1 MYKPVV
7 SLFPFHLPLE
17 GGRAAFQANGARLF
31 DVRVS
36 MGEFV
41 SEAQHGAKTVEAEL
55 IDGKL
60 SFGEKVGYSLG
71 DAASNF
77 YWKTFE
83 FFIIF
88 FYTDVFGISA
98 AAVGTMMLVT
108 RVLDAVADP
117 IMGTIA
123 DRTRTRWGHFRP
135 YLIWFAVPLAM
146 AGVLTFTT
154 PNLGSGGKLVYAY
167 VTYCLLMLL
176 YTAVNIPYSALL
188 GVMTPNSKE
197 RTSLASFRFVG
208 AFSVAVLVQYCTPSL
223 AQWFGM
229 SASLRAQHTFLA
241 DPMVWIRWFLSKEF
255 LTLPSNLA
263 KGWQMTMGLYGV
275 LAVILFILCFL
286 ITRERVAPPENQ
298 DPNFKRDM
306 KDMLGSR
313 AFVVMLGVA
322 IIMISSFV
330 LKGSISAYY
339 FKYFVHRN
347 DLLGP
352 FLVSNALAFL
362 AAVVIAPVIAKR
374 FDKKSLFMA
383 AIGGGGLIIAGFWFA
398 KPTDIGFMF
407 ALQILSSF
415 IIGFN
420 SPLLWAMFADTADD
434 AEWRLGRRNT
444 GLVFA
449 SAIFGTKIGLALG
462 AWVTGLLLTM
472 FGYVANI
479 EQSGHSLL
487 GIRLS
492 MSVIPAAMLVI
503 AAILMKAYPLDDSL
517 MVQIEK
523 DLAERKATQANRL

>member
-1 MYKPVV
+1 MAGQDLAIGQD
-7 SLFPFHLPLE
+7 SELTE
-17 GGRAAFQANGARLF
+17 GR
-31 DVRVS
+31 
-36 MGEFV
+36 
-41 SEAQHGAKTVEAEL
+41 
-55 IDGKL
+55 L

-98 AAVGTMMLVT
+98 GAVGTMMLVT
-108 RVLDAVADP
+108 RVMDAVADP
-117 IMGTIA
+117 IMGSIA
-123 DRTRTRWGHFRP
+123 DRTKTRWGHFRP
-135 YLIWFAVPLAM
+135 YLIWFSIPLAL

-154 PNLGSGGKLVYAY
+154 PNLGGGGKLVYAY
-167 VTYCLLMLL
+167 VTYCFLMLL
-176 YTAVNIPYSALL
+176 YTVVNIPYSALL

-229 SASLRAQHTFLA
+229 DAALRAGHSFLA
-241 DPMVWIRWFLSKEF
+241 HPVAWIQWFLSKEF
-255 LTLPSNLA
+255 LLLPSNLA
-263 KGWQMTMGLYGV
+263 KGWQLTMVLYGV
-275 LAVILFILCFL
+275 LAVVLFALCFAS
-286 ITRERVAPPENQ
+286 TRERVAPPENQ
-298 DPNFKRDM
+298 NPDLKQDMRDM
-306 KDMLGSR
+306 FTSR
-313 AFVVMLGVA
+313 AFLVMLGVA

-330 LKGSISAYY
+330 LKGSVSAYY
-339 FKYFVHRN
+339 FKYYVHRN

-362 AAVVIAPVIAKR
+362 AAVILAPPIAKR
-374 FDKKSLFMA
+374 FDKKVLFMGSIG
-383 AIGGGGLIIAGFWFA
+383 IGGVIIAGFWFA
-398 KPTDIGFMF
+398 APADITLMF
-407 ALQILSSF
+407 VLQILSSF

-449 SAIFGTKIGLALG
+449 SAIFGTKIGLAIG
-462 AWVTGLLLTM
+462 AWVTGLLLTW
-472 FGYVANI
+472 FGYVANV
-479 EQSGHSLL
+479 EQTASSLL

-492 MSVIPAAMLVI
+492 MSVFPAALLVL
-503 AAILMKAYPLDDSL
+503 AALLMKAYPLDDQL
-517 MVQIEK
+517 MLRIESELK
-523 DLAERKATQANRL
+523 ARKQAGSK

>member
-1 MYKPVV
+1 MSESAV
-7 SLFPFHLPLE
+7 
-17 GGRAAFQANGARLF
+17 AAGP
-31 DVRVS
+31 
-36 MGEFV
+36 GEP
-41 SEAQHGAKTVEAEL
+41 EL
-55 IDGKL
+55 VDGKL

-98 AAVGTMMLVT
+98 GAVGTMMLVT
-108 RVLDAVADP
+108 RILDAVADP

-135 YLIWFAVPLAM
+135 YVLWFALPLTL

-154 PNLGSGGKLVYAY
+154 PNLGAGGKLLYAY

-188 GVMTPNSKE
+188 GVMTPSSKE

-208 AFSVAVLVQYCTPSL
+208 AFSVAVIVQYCTPSL
-223 AQWFGM
+223 AQWLGM
-229 SASLRAQHTFLA
+229 SSSLRAQHAFLA
-241 DPMVWIRWFLSKEF
+241 HPIEWVRWFLSKDF
-255 LTLPSNLA
+255 LTLPSDLA
-263 KGWQMTMGLYGV
+263 KGWQLTMVVYGAIAFV
-275 LAVILFILCFL
+275 LFLLCFAT
-286 ITRERVAPPENQ
+286 TRERVIPPENQ
-298 DPNFKRDM
+298 DANLKRDM
-306 KDMLGSR
+306 GDMFGSR
-313 AFVVMLGVA
+313 SFVVMLSVL
-322 IIMISSFV
+322 IIMIMSFV
-330 LKGSISAYY
+330 LRGSVSAYY
-339 FKYFVHRN
+339 FKYYVQRT

-362 AAVVIAPVIAKR
+362 AAVVITPVLAR
-374 FDKKSLFMA
+374 HFDKKILFIA
-383 AIGGGGLIIAGFWFA
+383 AIGIGGLIVGGFWFA
-398 KPTDIGFMF
+398 KPTDLRFMF

-420 SPLLWAMFADTADD
+420 SPLVWAMFADTADD

-449 SAIFGTKIGLALG
+449 SAVFGMKIGLALG
-462 AWVTGLLLTM
+462 AWVTGLLLTW
-472 FGYVANI
+472 FGYVANL
-479 EQSGHSLL
+479 EQSASSLL

-492 MSVIPAAMLVI
+492 MSLIPALMLVV
-503 AAILMKAYPLDDSL
+503 AAALMRAYPLDDKM
-517 MVQIEK
+517 MVRIERE
-523 DLAERKATQANRL
+523 LALRKKTSEGEA

>member
-1 MYKPVV
+1 MSQVGQTPGELVD
-7 SLFPFHLPLE
+7 
-17 GGRAAFQANGARLF
+17 GR
-31 DVRVS
+31 
-36 MGEFV
+36 
-41 SEAQHGAKTVEAEL
+41 
-55 IDGKL
+55 L
-60 SFGEKVGYSLG
+60 SFGEKAGYALG

-135 YLIWFAVPLAM
+135 YLLWFGLPLA
-146 AGVLTFTT
+146 AGGVLTFTT
-154 PNLGSGGKLVYAY
+154 PHLGSGGKLVYAY
-167 VTYCLLMLL
+167 ITYCLLMLL
-176 YTAVNIPYSALL
+176 YTAVNIPYSALM

-229 SASLRAQHTFLA
+229 EASLRAQHTFLSS
-241 DPMVWIRWFLSKEF
+241 PIEWVRWFLSKGF
-255 LTLPSNLA
+255 LTLPSDLT
-263 KGWQMTMGLYGV
+263 KGWQLTMVLYGAI
-275 LAVILFILCFL
+275 AVGLFVLCFL
-286 ITRERVAPPENQ
+286 TTRERVAPPEDQ
-298 DPNFKRDM
+298 HHDFKGDLRDM
-306 KDMLGSR
+306 VGSR
-313 AFVVMLGVA
+313 AFVVILAVMVL
-322 IIMISSFV
+322 MITSFV
-330 LKGSISAYY
+330 IKGSISAYY
-339 FKYFVHRN
+339 FKYYVQRN

-352 FLVSNALAFL
+352 FLVANALTFL
-362 AAVVIAPVIAKR
+362 AAVIVTPFIVKR
-374 FDKKSLFMA
+374 FDKKSLFMT
-383 AIGGGGLIIAGFWFA
+383 AIGVGGFINGLFWFA
-398 KPTDIGFMF
+398 KPSDIGFMF
-407 ALQILSSF
+407 AIQILSSF
-415 IIGFN
+415 VIGFN
-420 SPLLWAMFADTADD
+420 SPVLWAMFADTADD

-462 AWVTGLLLTM
+462 AWVTGLLLTV
-472 FGYVANI
+472 FGYVANAN
-479 EQSGHSLL
+479 QSATSLL

-492 MSVIPAAMLVI
+492 LSLIPTLMLVI
-503 AAILMKAYPLDDSL
+503 AAFMMRRYPLNDTL

-523 DLAERKATQANRL
+523 DLKTRKNSPDADA

>member
-1 MYKPVV
+1 MSDVTGSAQIGEP
-7 SLFPFHLPLE
+7 SL
-17 GGRAAFQANGARLF
+17 
-31 DVRVS
+31 
-36 MGEFV
+36 
-41 SEAQHGAKTVEAEL
+41 SE
-55 IDGKL
+55 GKL

-98 AAVGTMMLVT
+98 GAVGTMMLVT

-117 IMGTIA
+117 IMGTLA
-123 DRTRTRWGHFRP
+123 DRTKTRWGHFRP
-135 YLIWFAVPLAM
+135 YVLWFALPLAL
-146 AGVLTFTT
+146 AGVVTFTT

-167 VTYCLLMLL
+167 VTYCILMLL

-229 SASLRAQHTFLA
+229 SATLRAQHSFLA
-241 DPMVWIRWFLSKEF
+241 HPWAWLQWFLSKDF
-255 LTLPSNLA
+255 LKLPSDPTR
-263 KGWQMTMGLYGV
+263 GWQITMAVYGLV
-275 LAVILFILCFL
+275 AVILLVICFL
-286 ITRERVAPPENQ
+286 TTRERVTPPENQ
-298 DPNFKRDM
+298 NPNFKRDM
-306 KDMLGSR
+306 QDMLGSR
-313 AFVVMLGVA
+313 AFVVILGVA
-322 IIMISSFV
+322 IIMITAFV
-330 LKGSISAYY
+330 LKGSVSAYY
-339 FKYFVHRN
+339 FKYFVHRI

-362 AAVVIAPVIAKR
+362 VAVIIAPVIAKR
-374 FDKKSLFMA
+374 FDKKTLFMA
-383 AIGGGGLIIAGFWFA
+383 AIGVGGLIIGGFWFA
-398 KPTDIGFMF
+398 KPTDIGWMF

-415 IIGFN
+415 VIGFN

-434 AEWRLGRRNT
+434 GEWRLGRRNT

-449 SAIFGTKIGLALG
+449 SAIFGTKVGLAIG
-462 AWVTGLLLTM
+462 AWVTGGILTL
-472 FGYVANI
+472 FGYVANT
-479 EQSGHSLL
+479 EQSATSLL

-492 MSVIPAAMLVI
+492 MSLFPALLLVV
-503 AAILMKAYPLDDSL
+503 AAVLMKAYPLNDHL
-517 MVQIEK
+517 MIQIEK
-523 DLAERKATQANRL
+523 DLKARKHEGE

>member
-1 MYKPVV
+1 LSEVNGSGESMDP
-7 SLFPFHLPLE
+7 SLSD
-17 GGRAAFQANGARLF
+17 GR
-31 DVRVS
+31 
-36 MGEFV
+36 
-41 SEAQHGAKTVEAEL
+41 
-55 IDGKL
+55 L

-98 AAVGTMMLVT
+98 GAVGTMMLVT

-123 DRTRTRWGHFRP
+123 DRTKTRWGHFRP
-135 YLIWFAVPLAM
+135 YILWFALPLAL
-146 AGVLTFTT
+146 AAVVTFTT

-176 YTAVNIPYSALL
+176 YTAVNIPYSALM
-188 GVMTPNSKE
+188 GVMTPNSKV

-229 SASLRAQHTFLA
+229 SSALRAQHAFLYHPVA
-241 DPMVWIRWFLSKEF
+241 WVRWFFSKEF
-255 LTLPSNLA
+255 LKLPSDPTR
-263 KGWQMTMGLYGV
+263 GWQMTMVLYGV
-275 LAVILFILCFL
+275 FAVILLVLCFL
-286 ITRERVAPPENQ
+286 TTRERVVPPENQ
-298 DPNFKRDM
+298 NPNFRRDLRDM
-306 KDMLGSR
+306 FGSR
-313 AFVVMLGVA
+313 AFVVILGAAV
-322 IIMISSFV
+322 IMITSFV

-339 FKYFVHRN
+339 FKYYVHRN

-362 AAVVIAPVIAKR
+362 VAVVIAPIIAKR
-374 FDKKSLFMA
+374 FDKKVLFMA
-383 AIGGGGLIIAGFWFA
+383 AIGIGGLIIGGFWFA
-398 KPTDIGFMF
+398 TPTDIGLMF
-407 ALQILSSF
+407 SLQILSSF
-415 IIGFN
+415 VIGFN

-449 SAIFGTKIGLALG
+449 SAIFGTKVGLAIG
-462 AWVTGLLLTM
+462 AWVTGGILTL
-472 FGYVANI
+472 FGYVANLD
-479 EQSGHSLL
+479 QSATSLL

-492 MSVIPAAMLVI
+492 MSLFPAALLVI
-503 AAILMKAYPLDDSL
+503 AALLMKAYPLDDRL
-517 MVQIEK
+517 MIRIEQELK
-523 DLAERKATQANRL
+523 ERKREA

>member
-1 MYKPVV
+1 MSTAEGIPVPAAAA
-7 SLFPFHLPLE
+7 LDE
-17 GGRAAFQANGARLF
+17 GR
-31 DVRVS
+31 
-36 MGEFV
+36 
-41 SEAQHGAKTVEAEL
+41 
-55 IDGKL
+55 L

-98 AAVGTMMLVT
+98 GAVGTMMLVT

-117 IMGTIA
+117 VMGTIA
-123 DRTRTRWGHFRP
+123 DRTKTRWGHFRP
-135 YLIWFAVPLAM
+135 YVLWFAVPLAG

-154 PNLGSGGKLVYAY
+154 PNLGPGGKLLYAY

-229 SASLRAQHTFLA
+229 SPALRAQHSFLA
-241 DPMVWIRWFLSKEF
+241 HPIDWVRWFLSRDF
-255 LTLPSNLA
+255 LTLPSDPA
-263 KGWQMTMGLYGV
+263 KGWQMTMVLYGCFAVV
-275 LAVILFILCFL
+275 LLILCFAT
-286 ITRERVAPPENQ
+286 TRERVTPPEDQNP
-298 DPNFKRDM
+298 DFKEDL
-306 KDMLGSR
+306 KSMLTSR
-313 AFVVMLGVA
+313 AFVVMLGVL
-322 IIMISSFV
+322 IIMIMSFV
-330 LKGSISAYY
+330 LRGSVSAYY
-339 FKYFVHRN
+339 FKYYVQRN

-352 FLVSNALAFL
+352 FLVANALAFL
-362 AAVVIAPVIAKR
+362 AAVVITPTIAR
-374 FDKKSLFMA
+374 HFDKKILFIA
-383 AIGGGGLIIAGFWFA
+383 AIGIGGLIIGGFWLA
-398 KPTDIGFMF
+398 KPTDIGLMF
-407 ALQILSSF
+407 GLQILASF

-420 SPLLWAMFADTADD
+420 SPLVWAMFADTADD

-449 SAIFGTKIGLALG
+449 SAVFGMKIGLALG
-462 AWVTGLLLTM
+462 AWVTGLLLTG
-472 FGYVANI
+472 FGYLANQ
-479 EQSGHSLL
+479 EQSATSLL

-492 MSVIPAAMLVI
+492 MSLIPALMLVV
-503 AAILMKAYPLDDSL
+503 AAVLMKAYPLDDKK

-523 DLAERKATQANRL
+523 DLASRKKEAVSEA

>member
-1 MYKPVV
+1 MAGQDLAIGQD
-7 SLFPFHLPLE
+7 SELTE
-17 GGRAAFQANGARLF
+17 GR
-31 DVRVS
+31 
-36 MGEFV
+36 
-41 SEAQHGAKTVEAEL
+41 
-55 IDGKL
+55 L

-98 AAVGTMMLVT
+98 GAVGTMMLVT
-108 RVLDAVADP
+108 RVMDAVADP
-117 IMGTIA
+117 IMGSIA
-123 DRTRTRWGHFRP
+123 DRTKTRWGHFRP
-135 YLIWFAVPLAM
+135 YLIWFSIPLAL

-154 PNLGSGGKLVYAY
+154 PNLGGGGKLVYAY
-167 VTYCLLMLL
+167 GTYCFLMLL
-176 YTAVNIPYSALL
+176 YTVVNIPYSALL

-229 SASLRAQHTFLA
+229 DAALRAGHSFLA
-241 DPMVWIRWFLSKEF
+241 HPVAWIQWFLSKEF
-255 LTLPSNLA
+255 LLLPSNLA
-263 KGWQMTMGLYGV
+263 KGWQLTMVLYGV
-275 LAVILFILCFL
+275 LAVVLFALCFAS
-286 ITRERVAPPENQ
+286 TRERVAPPENQ
-298 DPNFKRDM
+298 NPDLKQDMRDM
-306 KDMLGSR
+306 FTSR
-313 AFVVMLGVA
+313 AFLVMLGVA

-330 LKGSISAYY
+330 LKGSVSAYY
-339 FKYFVHRN
+339 FKYYVHRN

-362 AAVVIAPVIAKR
+362 AAVILAPPIAKR
-374 FDKKSLFMA
+374 FDKKVLFMGSIG
-383 AIGGGGLIIAGFWFA
+383 IGGVIIAGFWFA
-398 KPTDIGFMF
+398 APADITLMF
-407 ALQILSSF
+407 VLQILSSF

-449 SAIFGTKIGLALG
+449 SAIFGTKIGLAIG
-462 AWVTGLLLTM
+462 AWVTGLLLTW
-472 FGYVANI
+472 FGYVANV
-479 EQSGHSLL
+479 EQTASSLL

-492 MSVIPAAMLVI
+492 MSVFPAALLVL
-503 AAILMKAYPLDDSL
+503 AALLMKAYPLDDQL
-517 MVQIEK
+517 MLRIESELK
-523 DLAERKATQANRL
+523 ARKQAGSK

>member
-1 MYKPVV
+1 
-7 SLFPFHLPLE
+7 
-17 GGRAAFQANGARLF
+17 
-31 DVRVS
+31 
-36 MGEFV
+36 V
-41 SEAQHGAKTVEAEL
+41 SESEA
-55 IDGKL
+55 GQGRL
-60 SFGEKVGYSLG
+60 SFLEKTGYALG
-71 DAASNF
+71 DSASNF

-98 AAVGTMMLVT
+98 GAVGTMMLVT
-108 RVLDAVADP
+108 RILDAVADP
-117 IMGTIA
+117 LMGSIA

-135 YLIWFAVPLAM
+135 YLVWFSVPLAL

-154 PNLGSGGKLVYAY
+154 PHLGGGPKLVYAY

-223 AQWFGM
+223 AQWFGL
-229 SASLRAQHTFLA
+229 APALRAQHAFLA
-241 DPMVWIRWFLSKEF
+241 HPGAWFRWFLSKEF
-255 LTLPSNLA
+255 LALPSNLA
-263 KGWQMTMGLYGV
+263 KGWQLTMVVYGV
-275 LAVILFILCFL
+275 IAVALFLACFL
-286 ITRERVAPPENQ
+286 ITRERVVPPENQ
-298 DPNFKRDM
+298 QADFKRDM
-306 KDMLGSR
+306 GDMLTSR
-313 AFVVMLGVA
+313 AFAVMLAVTV
-322 IIMISSFV
+322 IMISSFV
-330 LKGSISAYY
+330 LKGSVSAYY

-362 AAVVIAPVIAKR
+362 AAVVIAPSLAKR
-374 FDKKSLFMA
+374 FDKKALFMA
-383 AIGGGGLIIAGFWFA
+383 SIGVGGLIIAGFWFA
-398 KPTDIGFMF
+398 GPADLGLMF
-407 ALQILSSF
+407 GLQILSSF
-415 IIGFN
+415 VIGFN

-462 AWVTGLLLTM
+462 AWVTGLLLTG
-472 FGYVANI
+472 FGYVANV
-479 EQSGHSLL
+479 EQTASSLL

-492 MSVIPAAMLVI
+492 MSLFPAALLI
-503 AAILMKAYPLDDSL
+503 LAAVLMKAYPLDDRL
-517 MVQIEK
+517 MVKIE
-523 DLAERKATQANRL
+523 AELKARKPSAADGQ

>member
-1 MYKPVV
+1 MAGQN
-7 SLFPFHLPLE
+7 LE
-17 GGRAAFQANGARLF
+17 SGQAPDLSEGR
-31 DVRVS
+31 
-36 MGEFV
+36 
-41 SEAQHGAKTVEAEL
+41 
-55 IDGKL
+55 L
-60 SFGEKVGYSLG
+60 SFREKAGYSLG

-98 AAVGTMMLVT
+98 GAVGTMMLVT
-108 RVLDAVADP
+108 RIMDAVADP
-117 IMGTIA
+117 IMGSIA

-135 YLIWFAVPLAM
+135 YLIWFSIPLAL

-154 PNLGSGGKLVYAY
+154 PNLGGGGKLVYAY

-229 SASLRAQHTFLA
+229 DAAMRAGHSFLA
-241 DPMVWIRWFLSKEF
+241 HPVAWIQWFLSKEF
-255 LTLPSNLA
+255 LLLPSNLA
-263 KGWQMTMGLYGV
+263 KGWQLTMVLYGV
-275 LAVILFILCFL
+275 LAVVLFALCFAT
-286 ITRERVAPPENQ
+286 TRERVAPPENQ
-298 DPNFKRDM
+298 NPDLKQDMRDM
-306 KDMLGSR
+306 FTSR
-313 AFVVMLGVA
+313 AFLVMLGVA

-330 LKGSISAYY
+330 LKGSVSAYY
-339 FKYFVHRN
+339 FKYYVHRN

-362 AAVVIAPVIAKR
+362 VAVILAPPIAKR
-374 FDKKSLFMA
+374 FDKKVLFMGS
-383 AIGGGGLIIAGFWFA
+383 IGIGGLIIAGFWFA
-398 KPTDIGFMF
+398 APADVALMF
-407 ALQILSSF
+407 GLQILSSF

-449 SAIFGTKIGLALG
+449 SAIFGTKIGLAIG
-462 AWVTGLLLTM
+462 AWVTGLLLTW
-472 FGYVANI
+472 FGYVANV
-479 EQSGHSLL
+479 EQTAFSLL

-492 MSVIPAAMLVI
+492 MSVFPAALLVL
-503 AAILMKAYPLDDSL
+503 AALLMKAYPLDDQL
-517 MVQIEK
+517 MLRIESELK
-523 DLAERKATQANRL
+523 ARKQAGPK